1 MSFHT
6 IVVKLLDSMKQEI
19 QKEEN
24 LQMITN
30 DILQPIVHRVIDQF
44 YPYFIGIS
52 VILTIVILIIVA
64 ILCLN
69 LKICFKQ

>member
-6 IVVKLLDSMKQEI
+6 IVVKLLDSMKEELT
-19 QKEEN
+19 KEEN
-24 LQMITN
+24 LQMITD
-30 DILQPIVHRVIDQF
+30 DILQPIVHRVIDQL